1 MYNMYRGRPY
11 SASAIFRGRGQK
23 WMKNDDGWVY
33 KSADIGEG
41 SLKNSKKVLTYF
53 MDGPHG
59 AW

>member
-33 KSADIGEG
+33 KRADIGEG
-41 SLKNSKKVLTYF
+41 SLKNSKKVLTYY
-53 MDGPHG
+53 MDGL
-59 AW
+59 